1 MAELTLVIGNKAF
14 SSWSLRPW
22 IGLKQIGLPFRE
34 VQILLR
40 RPETKAEIL
49 KHSPS
54 GKIPCLIDGAVS
66 IWDSLAI
73 LEYLNELKPE
83 ARLWPADRAARA
95 IARAVSAEMH
105 SGFAALRQNIPMD
118 LKREP
123 APGTWPA
130 EAAADIERVQAIWAE
145 CRTRYGAG
153 GPFLFGNFTAADAMY
168 APVVSRLHT
177 YDAAIGA
184 PTRAYMDAMMA
195 LPAWAEWTAAARK
208 EPWVLP
214 HDEVDWP
221 TVLKA

>member
-1 MAELTLVIGNKAF
+1 MTELTLIIGNKVI

-22 IGLKQIGLPFRE
+22 LALKQIGLPFRE

-54 GKIPCLIDGAVS
+54 GKIPCLIDRTLSV
-66 IWDSLAI
+66 WDSLAI

-83 ARLWPADRAARA
+83 ARLWPKDRAARA

-105 SGFAALRQNIPMD
+105 SGFAALRQHLPMD

-130 EAAADIERVQAIWAE
+130 DAAADIERVQAIWAE
-145 CRTRYGAG
+145 CRTRFGVG
-153 GPFLFGNFTAADAMY
+153 GPFLFGHFTAADAIY
-168 APVVSRLHT
+168 APVVTRFHRYGVRLDPVLAA
-177 YDAAIGA
+177 YRDAVL
-184 PTRAYMDAMMA
+184 A
-195 LPAWAEWTAAARK
+195 LPAMQEWTAAAQK
-208 EPWVLP
+208 E
-214 HDEVDWP
+214 
-221 TVLKA
+221 A